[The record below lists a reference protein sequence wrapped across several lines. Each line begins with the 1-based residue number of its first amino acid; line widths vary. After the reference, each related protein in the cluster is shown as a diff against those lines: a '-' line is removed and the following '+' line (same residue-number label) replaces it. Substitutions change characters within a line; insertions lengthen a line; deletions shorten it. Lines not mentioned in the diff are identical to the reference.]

1 MFAAGRVPAGV
12 IAINT
17 TIVPMLTYALAI
29 FTQREKRSIIRIGGI
44 VCGFVSICLL
54 VIPETSLPNRE
65 AVPWIFVAALA
76 PTCHAINNIN
86 VTRADMVAMTPIQII
101 YVANAFGAVMLL
113 IVALSTDQFVLLKL
127 PFGLLEWVILA
138 NGLINVGA
146 FFAFFTLI
154 KLAGPVFASQ
164 AGYLVTI
171 FGVIWGM
178 VIFNEVHSGW
188 VWSSLVVMLF
198 GLSLVLPKK
207 AK

>member
-1 MFAAGRVPAGV
+1 M
-12 IAINT
+12 
-17 TIVPMLTYALAI
+17 AL
-29 FTQREKRSIIRIGGI
+29 
-44 VCGFVSICLL
+44 L
-54 VIPETSLPNRE
+54 
-65 AVPWIFVAALA
+65 
-76 PTCHAINNIN
+76 
-86 VTRADMVAMTPIQII
+86 
-101 YVANAFGAVMLL
+101 
-113 IVALSTDQFVLLKL
+113 TDQFIFLKL

-198 GLSLVLPKK
+198 GLSLVLPKNMLVNLQIHYSIGVKTSGKKRKIK
-207 AK
+207 AI

>member
-1 MFAAGRVPAGV
+1 MV
-12 IAINT
+12 
-17 TIVPMLTYALAI
+17 
-29 FTQREKRSIIRIGGI
+29 RIGGI
-44 VCGFVSICLL
+44 GCGFISICLL
-54 VIPETSLPNRE
+54 LIPKTSLPDRE
-65 AVPWIFVAALA
+65 AIPWIFVAALA
-76 PTCHAINNIN
+76 PICHAINNIN
-86 VTRADMVAMTPIQII
+86 LTRSNMVTMTPIQII

-113 IVALSTDQFVLLKL
+113 VVVLLTDQFIFPRL

-138 NGLINVGA
+138 SGLINVGA

-171 FGVIWGM
+171 FGVIRGM

-188 VWSSLVVMLF
+188 VWSALVVMLF

-207 AK
+207 VK

>member
-1 MFAAGRVPAGV
+1 MV
-12 IAINT
+12 
-17 TIVPMLTYALAI
+17 
-29 FTQREKRSIIRIGGI
+29 RIGGI
-44 VCGFVSICLL
+44 VCGFISICLL
-54 VIPETSLPNRE
+54 IIPETSLPNRE
-65 AVPWIFVAALA
+65 AVPWNFV
-76 PTCHAINNIN
+76 
-86 VTRADMVAMTPIQII
+86 
-101 YVANAFGAVMLL
+101 
-113 IVALSTDQFVLLKL
+113 VALSTDQFVLLRL

-138 NGLINVGA
+138 NGMINVGA